1 MNIHNNNAEKLSNEN
16 IATFNDYFNSYKT
29 IRRESRVQS
38 RIIKYSEYLTFES
51 FLQIVDIYGYKPS
64 HYEINDVKAE
74 VGPYMDKTYFFV
86 IMGRILNK
94 MMTTEY
100 LEELKRCFKS
110 LDFDKN
116 GSIEKDELMLA
127 FQKYCSIPPSY
138 DEITE
143 IFNSFDLNSDEHIT
157 FDEFIHVI
165 ADH

>member
-1 MNIHNNNAEKLSNEN
+1 MNIHNNNAEKLSDEN
-16 IATFNDYFNSYKT
+16 IATLNEYFNSYKT

-38 RIIKYSEYLTFES
+38 RIIKYSEYLTFDA
-51 FLQIVDIYGYKPS
+51 FLQIVDIYGYTPS
-64 HYEINDVKAE
+64 RYEINDVKAE

-86 IMGRILNK
+86 IMARILNR
-94 MMTTEY
+94 MMDKEY
-100 LEELKRCFKS
+100 LEELKRCFES

-143 IFNSFDLNSDEHIT
+143 IFNSLDLNSDEHIT